1 MFGKFFLFFWL
12 IIFLNSCASDKQS
25 IYEPSIKIDPFVS
38 YKEGIEAFE
47 DNQFFF
53 ANKKFSEAELNF
65 ENPKFAAKSAIMSS
79 YSLYGINFYTE
90 AEENLNRYLK
100 TYPGDEYVMYAHY
113 LLAIIHFEQIGEEKH
128 DLKPLLKAKKQI
140 DYFLKK
146 YPESEYAIDLNF
158 KRDLIQNQFAA
169 KELYVAKYYISIQK
183 WIPAINRLKLIV
195 KDYDKTIFIEEAL
208 HRLVE
213 IHYHLGLKN
222 EAKKYASILG
232 YNYNSSRWFEQS
244 YKLLNKNYEKIL
256 EPKKSK
262 EKGLFDKVLKTI
274 KLK

>member
-25 IYEPSIKIDPFVS
+25 IYEPSIKINPFVS

-128 DLKPLLKAKKQI
+128 DLKPLLKAK
-140 DYFLKK
+140 
-146 YPESEYAIDLNF
+146 
-158 KRDLIQNQFAA
+158 
-169 KELYVAKYYISIQK
+169 
-183 WIPAINRLKLIV
+183 
-195 KDYDKTIFIEEAL
+195 
-208 HRLVE
+208 
-213 IHYHLGLKN
+213 
-222 EAKKYASILG
+222 
-232 YNYNSSRWFEQS
+232 
-244 YKLLNKNYEKIL
+244 
-256 EPKKSK
+256 
-262 EKGLFDKVLKTI
+262 
-274 KLK
+274 

>member
-100 TYPGDEYVMYAHY
+100 TYPGDENVMYAHY